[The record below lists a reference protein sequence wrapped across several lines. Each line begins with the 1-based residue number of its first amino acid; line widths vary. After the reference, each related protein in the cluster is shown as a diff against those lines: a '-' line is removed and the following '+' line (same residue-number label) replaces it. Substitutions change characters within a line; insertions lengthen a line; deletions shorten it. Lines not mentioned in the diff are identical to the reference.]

1 MRSLFKYIVDAV
13 RQPREELTRHQESV
27 RYAFDLTAHCWRQLV
42 HYRAEGMAAEL
53 TYRTIFS
60 LIPVVVLGLVM
71 FRIVGGLEEVQQKVE
86 DQVYSFFGVPYIP
99 EDYIDREPEQD
110 EEPLMD
116 SDASEGQSDFSLSS
130 PAMSPSTPA
139 VVQETTSD
147 SPAQQVAEP
156 SELLSETVAGS
167 ETEDLSSDP
176 ESDAESRRQARAG
189 IRKALHEA
197 TTKIAELDFASIG
210 VIGLVLFIY
219 AAIALANAT
228 ESIFNLIFEASTHRP
243 VHIRVAIHWSIITLG
258 SGLLAISLYLSGQA
272 VDWFGTLG
280 ANQKMVVIAS
290 HALSLIASWALLF
303 LLYALMPNTH
313 VSVRAAAIG
322 SFVGALLWQAAK
334 TGFQF
339 YVATALPY
347 SALYGALGLIP
358 LFLFWIYLTWLI
370 FLFGL
375 ILTRTLQM
383 MRGRRSAKWIDADD
397 ETALHGDPDWML
409 PMMVEVAEAFEAGKT
424 LDFQQLST
432 QLGLNGNHAREMA
445 ERLVDAK
452 LLRRV
457 TQGNDDDED
466 DSLTLGR
473 PAHQIE
479 IQEILTLA
487 HHSRSISRHR
497 AWVALREIQQAQHDA
512 MAGRTLA
519 SLMSDS

>member
-13 RQPREELTRHQESV
+13 RQPREELTRQQESV
-27 RYAFDLTAHCWRQLV
+27 RYACDLTAHCWRQLV
-42 HYRAEGMAAEL
+42 HHRAEGMAAEL

-99 EDYIDREPEQD
+99 DDYFKSESDQELELPIGWDAGDGRTDFTLSPPSMAQPE
-110 EEPLMD
+110 
-116 SDASEGQSDFSLSS
+116 G
-130 PAMSPSTPA
+130 T
-139 VVQETTSD
+139 VVQETTD
-147 SPAQQVAEP
+147 SVTGGNEDEDP
-156 SELLSETVAGS
+156 ST
-167 ETEDLSSDP
+167 
-176 ESDAESRRQARAG
+176 DAESRRQARAG

-197 TTKIAELDFASIG
+197 TAKIAELDFASLG

-243 VHIRVAIHWSIITLG
+243 IHIRVAIHWSIITLG

-272 VDWFGTLG
+272 VDWFGTHG
-280 ANQKMVVIAS
+280 ANQTLVLIAS
-290 HALSLIASWALLF
+290 HGLSLIASWALLF

-347 SALYGALGLIP
+347 AALYASLGLIP
-358 LFLFWIYLTWLI
+358 LFLFWIYVTWLI

-397 ETALHGDPDWML
+397 EITLHGDPDWML
-409 PMMVEVAEAFEAGKT
+409 PIMVEVAEAFRQGKT

-432 QLGLNGNHAREMA
+432 RLGLNGNHIREMA

-466 DSLTLGR
+466 DSLTLSR
-473 PAHQIE
+473 PADKIE
-479 IQEILTLA
+479 IKDILTLA
-487 HHSRSISRHR
+487 HQSRSVSRHR
-497 AWVALREIQQAQHDA
+497 AWLALSETMQKQRDA
-512 MAGRTLA
+512 VSGKTLA
-519 SLMSDS
+519 SLMAED

>member
-27 RYAFDLTAHCWRQLV
+27 RYACDLTAHCWRQLV

-99 EDYIDREPEQD
+99 DDYFQNDTDEQ
-110 EEPLMD
+110 MD
-116 SDASEGQSDFSLSS
+116 LPIGWDAGDGQTDFSLS
-130 PAMSPSTPA
+130 PPSLAQPEGT
-139 VVQETTSD
+139 VVQQTSD
-147 SPAQQVAEP
+147 SVTEENEVEDP
-156 SELLSETVAGS
+156 S
-167 ETEDLSSDP
+167 
-176 ESDAESRRQARAG
+176 SDAESRRQARAG

-197 TTKIAELDFASIG
+197 TAKIADLDFASIG

-280 ANQKMVVIAS
+280 ANQTLVVIAS
-290 HALSLIASWALLF
+290 HGLSLIASWALLF

-322 SFVGALLWQAAK
+322 SFVGAVLWQAAK
-334 TGFQF
+334 AGFQF

-347 SALYGALGLIP
+347 AALYASLGLIP
-358 LFLFWIYLTWLI
+358 LFLFWIYVTWLI

-432 QLGLNGNHAREMA
+432 RLGLNGNHAREMA
-445 ERLVDAK
+445 ERLIDAK

-473 PAHQIE
+473 PAQQIE
-479 IQEILTLA
+479 IREILTLA

-497 AWVALREIQQAQHDA
+497 AWVALREIQKAQHDA
-512 MAGRTLA
+512 VAGQTLA
-519 SLMSDS
+519 SLMSDG